1 MNNRI
6 NIWHP
11 LIKLVFI
18 AGIFT
23 YCSACSRQIHAPKG
37 VVTKYPAL
45 FDQITQIMQTNG
57 LEIMT
62 DWPWDSN
69 QHPIS
74 FMALTNNAD
83 TRYFSAGNYSEN
95 DFIFLKVNIKHES
108 GTAGVNSWY
117 SGTPDRRE
125 QAAHLKQ
132 IIEAIVEESKS
143 K

>member
-1 MNNRI
+1 MDKRI
-6 NIWHP
+6 PIWRP
-11 LIKLVFI
+11 LIIFVII
-18 AGIFT
+18 ACIIA
-23 YCSACSRQIHAPKG
+23 YCVACSKQIHAPKG

-45 FDQITQIMQTNG
+45 FDQITHIMQTNG
-57 LEIMT
+57 LEIMI

-69 QHPIS
+69 QHPNS

-95 DFIFLKVNIKHES
+95 DFVFLKVNIKHES